1 MRLPLP
7 VANVEANS
15 DPGSRTV
22 NVAHRGASDEAPE
35 NTLAAIRRAIAL
47 GADMVE
53 IDVQRTRDGVL
64 VLLHDTTLVRT
75 TNARE
80 VFPTRGPW
88 RVADFAFDELR
99 RLDAGSWKGRGF
111 AGERIPSLTEALEV
125 IDERSAG
132 LLLELKAPDL
142 YPGVVSDVV
151 STMGAL
157 PGYVESAV
165 ARRRL
170 VVQSFSF
177 AAMKELKT
185 QVPEIPVGLLGAPS
199 RANQPALAT
208 WADQVNPSHLS
219 VDRAYVDEV
228 HRLGMNCLV
237 WTVSHSYLMRRAL
250 RAGVDGVITNRPA
263 ALRGL
268 LLSREADRG
277 HRPSFGDA

>member
-7 VANVEANS
+7 VATV
-15 DPGSRTV
+15 RTV
-22 NVAHRGASDEAPE
+22 PDRVSRPLNVAHRGASDEAPE
-35 NTLAAIRRAIAL
+35 NTLAAIRRAIGL
-47 GADMVE
+47 GAHMVE
-53 IDVQRTRDGVL
+53 VDVQRSRDGAL

-75 TNARE
+75 TNVRE
-80 VFPTRGPW
+80 VFPGRAPW
-88 RVADFAFDELR
+88 RVADFTFDELR
-99 RLDAGSWKGRGF
+99 RLDAGSWKDRSF

-125 IDERSAG
+125 IHAGRSG

-151 STMGAL
+151 SAMGGL
-157 PGYVESAV
+157 PGYVDSAV
-165 ARRRL
+165 AAGRL

-177 AAMKELKT
+177 AAMKEHKT
-185 QVPEIPVGLLGAPS
+185 QAPEIPVGLLGAPS
-199 RANQPALAT
+199 RANLPALAT

-228 HRLGMNCLV
+228 HRLGMSCLV
-237 WTVSHSYLMRRAL
+237 WTVNHSYLMRRAL

-268 LLSREADRG
+268 LLAREAA
-277 HRPSFGDA
+277 PA